1 MVSAVVVAAGKGTR
15 MKAEI
20 NKQYLELSGR
30 PIVYWTIER
39 FMKDESIDEV
49 IAVIVK
55 EEEDIFKEKVAP
67 FLSKSKPIK
76 IAYGG
81 LERKDSVQNGLNMT
95 SEDCEVVII
104 HDGVRPFFT
113 KADVINVIE
122 GAKTWD
128 GCIVG
133 MPVKDTIKVIGEDF
147 LVENTPNRSTLFAV
161 HTPQGFR
168 KDRLIKAYK
177 EYEEKSFKEIPTD
190 DASVVEITGGKIK
203 AVLGSYSNIKIT
215 TPEDLVLA
223 SQIMKD
229 YLDDIKK

>member
-15 MKAEI
+15 MKADI
-20 NKQYLELSGR
+20 NKQYLELSEK

-39 FMKDESIDEV
+39 FMQNEYIDEV

-55 EEEDIFKEKVAP
+55 EEEGLFEEKVAP
-67 FLSKSKPIK
+67 FLSNTKPLK

-81 LERKDSVQNGLNMT
+81 LERKDSVQNGLSMT
-95 SEDCEVVII
+95 NDDCEIVII

-113 KADVINVIE
+113 KKDVENVIE
-122 GAKTWD
+122 GAKAWD

-133 MPVKDTIKVIGEDF
+133 VPVKDTIKVLGEDF
-147 LVENTPNRSTLFAV
+147 IVENTPRRNTLFAV
-161 HTPQGFR
+161 HTPQAFR
-168 KDRLIKAYK
+168 KERLIKAYK
-177 EYEEKSFKEIPTD
+177 EHQEKSFKEIPTD
-190 DASVVEITGGKIK
+190 DASVVEITGGKVK
-203 AVLGSYSNIKIT
+203 AVMGSYSNIKIT

-223 SQIMKD
+223 GQIMKD